1 MHFAAIILSAALAA
15 QTTAFPPSSGPGLTV
30 EQAVASALRDN
41 PAILAARRAL
51 DVSRGQ
57 RLQLES
63 VPDPEIVF
71 SREGLP
77 LGRHGGEVSEIN
89 LGIQQSLEFP
99 GKRPLRGKIG
109 RYGEEIARLDLERL
123 QVVLGAEVKKAYYRV
138 LFRLRTI
145 ALLETNRTLLDRVL
159 EAARMRYEAG
169 NVPYLDV
176 LRAGVEKVKARN
188 DQIERRK
195 DLAADKIRLN
205 LLLGRQGNE
214 QLDLLSVFSF
224 APLEKDLASV
234 RSELMAASRTI
245 RIETV
250 RRDQAA
256 AGLVLSRK
264 NLLPD
269 LSVGLYLPS
278 VRTGAWGFELSL
290 SLPFVWKNGR
300 RGETIEAEARSE
312 ISSIAAAAVRTRV
325 AAGIES
331 AFAGLKAVE
340 EQVRLFEEKLLD
352 DVARQIE
359 AGLADYRIG
368 RLDSLGLIDLYRTA
382 AEARAE
388 YWRSLL
394 LYEEARAEL
403 ERSGE
408 ENGEMGESHE
418 D

>member
-1 MHFAAIILSAALAA
+1 
-15 QTTAFPPSSGPGLTV
+15 
-30 EQAVASALRDN
+30 
-41 PAILAARRAL
+41 
-51 DVSRGQ
+51 
-57 RLQLES
+57 
-63 VPDPEIVF
+63 
-71 SREGLP
+71 
-77 LGRHGGEVSEIN
+77 
-89 LGIQQSLEFP
+89 
-99 GKRPLRGKIG
+99 
-109 RYGEEIARLDLERL
+109 
-123 QVVLGAEVKKAYYRV
+123 
-138 LFRLRTI
+138 
-145 ALLETNRTLLDRVL
+145 
-159 EAARMRYEAG
+159 
-169 NVPYLDV
+169 
-176 LRAGVEKVKARN
+176 
-188 DQIERRK
+188 
-195 DLAADKIRLN
+195 
-205 LLLGRQGNE
+205 
-214 QLDLLSVFSF
+214 
-224 APLEKDLASV
+224 
-234 RSELMAASRTI
+234 MAASRTI

-300 RGETIEAEARSE
+300 RGETLEAEARSE

-394 LYEEARAEL
+394 LYEEAWAEL